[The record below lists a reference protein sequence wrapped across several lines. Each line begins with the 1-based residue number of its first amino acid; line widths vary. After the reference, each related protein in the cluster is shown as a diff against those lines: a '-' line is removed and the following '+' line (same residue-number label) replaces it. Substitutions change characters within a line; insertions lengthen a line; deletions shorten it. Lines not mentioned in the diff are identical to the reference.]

1 MSVLEQFLFAVF
13 GISFFAAAL
22 LLSDPYLGL
31 NTVPQRPAE
40 YTLQSCR

>member
-13 GISFFAAAL
+13 GISLFAAAL
-22 LLSDPYLGL
+22 LLSDPHFGL
-31 NTVPQRPAE
+31 NTAPQRPAE

>member
-22 LLSDPYLGL
+22 LLSDPHFGL
-31 NTVPQRPAE
+31 NIAPQRPAE